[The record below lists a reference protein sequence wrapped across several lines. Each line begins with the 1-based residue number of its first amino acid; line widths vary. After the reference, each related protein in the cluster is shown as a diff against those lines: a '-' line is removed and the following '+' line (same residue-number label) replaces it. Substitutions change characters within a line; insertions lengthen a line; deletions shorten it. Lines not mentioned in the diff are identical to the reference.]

1 MAMGIERQAEGYLVV
16 DEINLR
22 ESYLRDILSLRAHF
36 DGLCEEFGVGVV
48 AAARRADGNGCG
60 HRQATRNNQLSQR
73 TIAYTTIKTN
83 KHTTINPQMMFYTL
97 PEEGKLFVCLISYF
111 GSM

>member
-1 MAMGIERQAEGYLVV
+1 LLIVAVV
-16 DEINLR
+16 R
-22 ESYLRDILSLRAHF
+22 
-36 DGLCEEFGVGVV
+36 
-48 AAARRADGNGCG
+48 
-60 HRQATRNNQLSQR
+60 TNNTQQSTAQKAKP
-73 TIAYTTIKTN
+73 TKIKTN

>member
-60 HRQATRNNQLSQR
+60 HRQATRNNQRQQIIGHRLDSAENIVILILSSFLKSHR
-73 TIAYTTIKTN
+73 SSI
-83 KHTTINPQMMFYTL
+83 
-97 PEEGKLFVCLISYF
+97 
-111 GSM
+111 